1 MPVER
6 RLWVFFFMWWQAR
19 GKTMYGRWLD
29 VWLLLARVVDECLLR
44 FFLTFREREH
54 VRERD
59 SFFFFMWNG
68 EWGRR
73 HIFFVFSRRVW
84 KNDIWAFLFLWFFL
98 SPSIKFCPF
107 FFQHTH
113 SIYILICFLLE
124 GKANQNQLLY
134 FKNQYLPL
142 IYFFYFVGITLRQ
155 NKVIWTI
162 ELRKWV
168 VDHLIKSW
176 VS

>member
-59 SFFFFMWNG
+59 SFFFLCEMESG
-68 EWGRR
+68 GGG
-73 HIFFVFSRRVW
+73 IFFLC
-84 KNDIWAFLFLWFFL
+84 FLGECGKMIFGLFYSFDFFVSFHKILPLFFPAHILDLYFNMFFTWRQSKPKSTTIFQESIFTTHLFFL
-98 SPSIKFCPF
+98 LRRNNFKAKQRNMNHRIKKMGCRPF
-107 FFQHTH
+107 
-113 SIYILICFLLE
+113 
-124 GKANQNQLLY
+124 
-134 FKNQYLPL
+134 
-142 IYFFYFVGITLRQ
+142 
-155 NKVIWTI
+155 
-162 ELRKWV
+162 
-168 VDHLIKSW
+168 D
-176 VS
+176 